1 MTGTKSEAVLRRLQE
16 LIWTRLE
23 QYVWLLQW
31 WEEQAGAV
39 LLTAS
44 VMRGTGWSSAVLE
57 QRAGVAL
64 WLQDFDEKKA
74 RSDGSSGASCRV
86 EAVVVSDTETHT
98 DFPLPTPIYLYTLL
112 LIEIGEKSRI
122 MRLHMIILGGLSGS
136 VGFCVTCWMFK
147 RLVLT
152 IFAWYQ
158 WSCPWWFSG
167 FLCRLVPLVVHF
179 G

>member
-1 MTGTKSEAVLRRLQE
+1 MLVLVVLLSSAARTITGAIFHRIWRLTGTKSEAVLRRLQE

-74 RSDGSSGASCRV
+74 RSAGSSGGFLQSW
-86 EAVVVSDTETHT
+86 
-98 DFPLPTPIYLYTLL
+98 
-112 LIEIGEKSRI
+112 
-122 MRLHMIILGGLSGS
+122 GGCC
-136 VGFCVTCWMFK
+136 F
-147 RLVLT
+147 
-152 IFAWYQ
+152 WY
-158 WSCPWWFSG
+158 WNSYWFSTANANLFIHTTSHWNWRKVTYHAVRHDHSWWIIWFCW
-167 FLCRLVPLVVHF
+167 FLRDMLNV
-179 G
+179 